1 MESRVATDADTVV
14 ALPEKAT
21 KTKRALNAIDQDAIL
36 PEAEGKRQRKKPS
49 SLLNEVDPRECER
62 RLGRMAKN
70 RQSAQKS
77 RTRKTTGGTSESTST
92 LRKQNEQLTRRLKE
106 TERERDELRKQVK
119 GLETRLDELFA
130 MQQLQQLQ
138 QAPVSTMMA
147 PPAPPAPSMD
157 PMAVQKPRSY
167 QTASLASQFTQ
178 RPSASIQE
186 NPLAQYFALYG
197 QRPSASADQKHSTPS
212 PYHPEP
218 AEFDMV
224 HY

>member
-1 MESRVATDADTVV
+1 
-14 ALPEKAT
+14 
-21 KTKRALNAIDQDAIL
+21 
-36 PEAEGKRQRKKPS
+36 
-49 SLLNEVDPRECER
+49 
-62 RLGRMAKN
+62 MAKN

-147 PPAPPAPSMD
+147 PPAPSMAPSMA

-218 AEFDMV
+218 AEFDVV